1 MCVSCGCGV
10 PDAAHGDDRH
20 ITLDDLEAAA
30 KAVGLSVEEVV
41 RNIVESIATTS
52 KAPSDPTTKR

>member
-30 KAVGLSVEEVV
+30 RAVGITVEEVV
-41 RNIVESIATTS
+41 GNILDSIPKTS
-52 KAPSDPTTKR
+52 NTPSDPTTKR

>member
-30 KAVGLSVEEVV
+30 TAVGISVEEVV
-41 RNIVESIATTS
+41 RNILDSLPKAGNATPD
-52 KAPSDPTTKR
+52 ATTKR